1 MTTIN
6 FLNMA
11 FIFQCIYG
19 VAGFIFSVVM
29 GALLS
34 WLKKLT
40 KAFVR
45 TVLPEPEKTGEQL
58 GSWFLSYLGVK
69 HK

>member
-29 GALLS
+29 VALLS
-34 WLKKLT
+34 WLKNLT
-40 KAFVR
+40 EAFVR

-58 GSWFLSYLGVK
+58 GSWVLSYLGVK